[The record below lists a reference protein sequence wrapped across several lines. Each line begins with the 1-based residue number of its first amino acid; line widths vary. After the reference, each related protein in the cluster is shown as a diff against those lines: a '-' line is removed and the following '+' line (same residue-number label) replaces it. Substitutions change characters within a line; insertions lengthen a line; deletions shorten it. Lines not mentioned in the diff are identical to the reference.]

1 MAIVSYMGHDLRMVE
16 ASCNGLMEAL
26 EADRFG
32 PEAAAEAACS
42 MRRDAWPTRPPFCAT
57 APFGSANM
65 SELAFPVVGFP
76 FTVPRTLLSNL
87 ADEGEAEDEE
97 SAADPL
103 SLAAVVVAV
112 AIVAVTDGSLD
123 EREDEKSTDGRQVEL
138 DVDPV
143 VAAAPPPP
151 LEEPFK

>member
-32 PEAAAEAACS
+32 PKAEAEAACS
-42 MRRDAWPTRPPFCAT
+42 MRRDAWPTRLPFCGT

-65 SELAFPVVGFP
+65 SELALLVVGFP

-87 ADEGEAEDEE
+87 AGEGAAEEDEE
-97 SAADPL
+97 SVADPL
-103 SLAAVVVAV
+103 SLAAVV
-112 AIVAVTDGSLD
+112 AILAVTVGSLD
-123 EREDEKSTDGRQVEL
+123 EREEEKSTDGRQVEL
-138 DVDPV
+138 DVDA
-143 VAAAPPPP
+143 VAVL
-151 LEEPFK
+151 LEGPFK